1 MPEATMSVD
10 LDTIGDAEEASIV
23 EKKGDIVSTPHLNP
37 DWLKDLKL
45 NFYSLIVEHCSKKVK
60 DAVNENLK
68 LEKVSDTRE
77 VRLALIHRTVDY
89 LEEVHGGVTKP
100 RLSEMREV
108 AHELRFTYPAMFKDE
123 SVKGYGLGG
132 VKGPDGLALQ
142 MLDIFRNRVGGSRSK
157 KSLEADGEKPDKKKG
172 KRKYRYGMKYCY
184 LEDLDLNL
192 TFDKGV
198 DNDKWYEEIAGSV
211 AVNGAAKLA
220 RATEALEFEEREKV
234 FDENRKTLMSQF
246 RLIYRNKWTF

>member
-1 MPEATMSVD
+1 MPID
-10 LDTIGDAEEASIV
+10 LDTTEEAEDVSIV
-23 EKKGDIVSTPHLNP
+23 EKKDNIVSTPHLNP

-45 NFYSLIVEHCSKKVK
+45 NFYSLIVEPCSKKVV
-60 DAVNENLK
+60 DAVNANQK
-68 LEKVSDTRE
+68 FEKISDTRE

-108 AHELRFTYPAMFKDE
+108 AHELRYIYSAMFKDE
-123 SVKGYGLGG
+123 NVKGYGLGG
-132 VKGPDGLALQ
+132 DKGPDGLALQ

-157 KSLEADGEKPDKKKG
+157 KSLEADGENPEKKKG
-172 KRKYRYGMKYCY
+172 KRKYKYGKKI
-184 LEDLDLNL
+184 LLLRELDLDA

-198 DNDKWYEEIAGSV
+198 DNDKWYEEVAGSV
-211 AVNGAAKLA
+211 AVPGAAKLA

-246 RLIYRNKWTF
+246 RLIYSN